1 MPRPAPLGADELDA
15 FLTSAP
21 DWSVESGE
29 LVRRV
34 TAGSFT
40 EAIGWVVAV
49 ANAAERDDHHPDIDI
64 RWRTLVFRLH
74 THDVG
79 AVTRLDTGLALEIDR
94 IVSQSS

>member
-1 MPRPAPLGADELDA
+1 MSRPAPLSPDDLDG

-21 DWSVESGE
+21 DWSVEEGE
-29 LVRRV
+29 LVRRG

-49 ANAAERDDHHPDIDI
+49 ADAAERTDHHPDIDI
-64 RWRTLVFRLH
+64 RWRTLVFRLR

-79 AVTRLDTGLALEIDR
+79 AVTSLDTVLAHEIDR
-94 IVSQSS
+94 IVGVSS